1 MILSSDPKKMASVI
15 VASSPS
21 EGASKEA
28 APELDPGLESAAE
41 ELIQAFEAKDVK
53 AFASALKDFVSMC
66 SGMDYSEDESIEG

>member
-21 EGASKEA
+21 EGASKE